1 MINFSKILSLFDS
14 IKFHVKYILTIRF
27 SNARN
32 PSRLSRGIKSVK
44 KLANHDIY
52 PTTFINRGM
61 VSSEI
66 ILIPSRT
73 SNYPDNCEPVQ

>member
-1 MINFSKILSLFDS
+1 M
-14 IKFHVKYILTIRF
+14 H
-27 SNARN
+27 SNPNR
-32 PSRLSRGIKSVK
+32 SSRGIKSVK